1 MKNNIPVFKYHPD
14 PFATGVFRELEEPA
28 ACPCC
33 GKETDVV
40 YEGPFYCVDE
50 VEHLCPGCIASGAA
64 AEKYDGA
71 FQDGTFVDEVSD
83 PAKLEELVSRTPGYC
98 GWQQEYWRAHCDDY
112 CAFVGYVGYKDLVSM
127 GILEEI
133 QEDKGLDSWVLENLT
148 ALDSG
153 SVQGYLFRCL
163 HCGRHLLWVDC
174 D

>member
-1 MKNNIPVFKYHPD
+1 MKNKLPVFKYHPD

-71 FQDGTFVDEVSD
+71 FQDSESTDEVDD
-83 PAKLEELVSRTPGYC
+83 PAKLDELVSRTPGYC
-98 GWQQEYWRAHCDDY
+98 GWQQEYWRAHCGDFCAYLGYADY
-112 CAFVGYVGYKDLVSM
+112 QGLVDR
-127 GILEEI
+127 GVLEE
-133 QEDKGLDSWVLENLT
+133 VLEDPE
-148 ALDSG
+148 LDDWLRNNPQSLG
-153 SVQGYLFRCL
+153 CNPYGYLFRCL
-163 HCGRHLLWVDC
+163 HCGKHLICTDY

>member
-64 AEKYDGA
+64 AEKYDGE
-71 FQDGTFVDEVSD
+71 FQDSASTDEVDD
-83 PAKLEELVSRTPGYC
+83 PARLAGPLRRLLRLPGNSRLPRAGADGSGGRGPGDAAGRLV
-98 GWQQEYWRAHCDDY
+98 
-112 CAFVGYVGYKDLVSM
+112 
-127 GILEEI
+127 
-133 QEDKGLDSWVLENLT
+133 
-148 ALDSG
+148 
-153 SVQGYLFRCL
+153 
-163 HCGRHLLWVDC
+163 
-174 D
+174 

>member
-64 AEKYDGA
+64 AEKFDGE
-71 FQDGTFVDEVSD
+71 FQDSASTDEVDD
-83 PAKLEELVSRTPGYC
+83 PARLDELVHRTPGYC
-98 GWQQEYWRAHCDDY
+98 GWQQEYWRAHCDDF
-112 CAFVGYVGYKDLVSM
+112 CAFVGYVGYEDLKALGV
-127 GILEEI
+127 LEEVLEDPNLDDWI
-133 QEDKGLDSWVLENLT
+133 QENLEDLGN
-148 ALDSG
+148 G
-153 SVQGYLFRCL
+153 SLQGYLFRCL
-163 HCGRHLLWVDC
+163 HCGKHLLHVDC